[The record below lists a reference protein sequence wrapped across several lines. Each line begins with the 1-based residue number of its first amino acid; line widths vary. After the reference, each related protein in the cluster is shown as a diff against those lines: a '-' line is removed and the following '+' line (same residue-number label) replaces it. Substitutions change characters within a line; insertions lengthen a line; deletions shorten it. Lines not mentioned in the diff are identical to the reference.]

1 MDQDDIVWSI
11 IKDTFCSFKIKTD
24 TSNFCRNEYNLS
36 GLCNRTHCPLANSRY
51 ATVREEKGIIYLF
64 LKTAERSVYPKRQWE
79 KIKLSRNFQKA
90 IQQMNEHM
98 LYWPGPLKSMCKQR
112 FVRITQYL
120 IRMRK
125 LKLKTQR
132 ELVSLPRKVERRV
145 KRREYKAEIAAR
157 LDNVI
162 EKELVERLK
171 KGTYGDMYNINQQ
184 AFEKA
189 LEKEGEEDEDNED
202 ADEYTVGEEESDI
215 GDDNDEMFDID
226 DEIEDGDDVSDY
238 VCSDGEE
245 EEMEDIEDVAAKKIK
260 KVIKPKGRPHVE
272 IEYDNELNNTN

>member
-1 MDQDDIVWSI
+1 MDQDDVVWSI

-24 TSNFCRNEYNLS
+24 NSCFCKNEYNVS
-36 GLCNRTHCPLANSRY
+36 GLCNKTHCPLANSRY
-51 ATVREEKGIIYLF
+51 ATVREDKGIIYLY
-64 LKTAERSVYPKRQWE
+64 LKTAERSVYPNRQWE

-90 IQQMNEHM
+90 IMQINENM

-112 FVRITQYL
+112 FVRITQYI

-132 ELVSLPRKVERRV
+132 ELVSMPRKVEKRT

-162 EKELVERLK
+162 EKELIERLK
-171 KGTYGDMYNINQQ
+171 KGTYGDLYNINQS

-189 LEKEGEEDEDNED
+189 LENEGEEDEEDNEED
-202 ADEYTVGEEESDI
+202 TEYVADEEDDDISFDENDVEEDFV
-215 GDDNDEMFDID
+215 M
-226 DEIEDGDDVSDY
+226 
-238 VCSDGEE
+238 SDGEGE
-245 EEMEDIEDVAAKKIK
+245 IEDIEDMQPKNATKKSIEK
-260 KVIKPKGRPHVE
+260 CKTRPHLE
-272 IEYDNELNNTN
+272 IEYE

>member
-11 IKDTFCSFKIKTD
+11 IKDTFCSFKITTD
-24 TSNFCRNEYNLS
+24 SSKFCRNEYNLS

-51 ATVREEKGIIYLF
+51 ATVREQKGIIYLF
-64 LKTAERSVYPKRQWE
+64 LKTAERCTYPNRQWE

-90 IQQMNEHM
+90 ISQMNENM

-132 ELVSLPRKVERRV
+132 ELVSMPRKVEKRV

-171 KGTYGDMYNINQQ
+171 NGTYGDMYNINQS

-189 LEKEGEEDEDNED
+189 LANEEENSDNENV
-202 ADEYTVGEEESDI
+202 DEYAAAEESDY
-215 GDDNDEMFDID
+215 
-226 DEIEDGDDVSDY
+226 DGDSDVEMSDN
-238 VCSDGEE
+238 GEE
-245 EEMEDIEDVAAKKIK
+245 EENASDFVYSEDEEMDDIEDIALKKRKKMAKA
-260 KVIKPKGRPHVE
+260 KGRRPHVE
-272 IEYDNELNNTN
+272 IEYEKELIN

>member
-11 IKDTFCSFKIKTD
+11 IKNTFCSFKIKTD
-24 TSNFCRNEYNLS
+24 SSKFCRNEYNLS

-64 LKTAERSVYPKRQWE
+64 LKTAERCTYPNKQWE

-90 IQQMNEHM
+90 ISQMNEHM
-98 LYWPGPLKSMCKQR
+98 LYWPGSLKSMCKQR

-125 LKLKTQR
+125 LKLKTQK
-132 ELVSLPRKVERRV
+132 ELVSMPRKVEKRI

-171 KGTYGDMYNINQQ
+171 SGMYGDMYNINQQ

-189 LEKEGEEDEDNED
+189 LENEEEDSDNEDAVEYTEAEESDNDRDYDDIEMDDDEEIENVSEFVYSEGEEDLE
-202 ADEYTVGEEESDI
+202 
-215 GDDNDEMFDID
+215 ID
-226 DEIEDGDDVSDY
+226 
-238 VCSDGEE
+238 
-245 EEMEDIEDVAAKKIK
+245 DIEDIAMTKTKKIVK
-260 KVIKPKGRPHVE
+260 SKGRPHVE
-272 IEYDNELNNTN
+272 IEYEKELNN

>member
-24 TSNFCRNEYNLS
+24 SSSFCRNEYNLT
-36 GLCNRTHCPLANSRY
+36 GLCNRTHCPLANSKY

-125 LKLKTQR
+125 LKLKTQK
-132 ELVSLPRKVERRV
+132 ELISMPRKVEKRV

-162 EKELVERLK
+162 EKELIERLK
-171 KGTYGDMYNINQQ
+171 KGVYGDMYNINQQ

-189 LEKEGEEDEDNED
+189 LEQEGEDDEDENV
-202 ADEYTVGEEESDI
+202 EYTAAESDM
-215 GDDNDEMFDID
+215 DAEDNDELYDSDEEEKEQLSDFVCSD
-226 DEIEDGDDVSDY
+226 DEEEEIEDI
-238 VCSDGEE
+238 
-245 EEMEDIEDVAAKKIK
+245 EEMAAKKVK
-260 KVIKPKGRPHVE
+260 QKSKSRPHVS
-272 IEYDNELNNTN
+272 IEYENELE

>member
-1 MDQDDIVWSI
+1 MDQDDIIWSI

-64 LKTAERSVYPKRQWE
+64 LKTAERTVYPKRQWE

-98 LYWPGPLKSMCKQR
+98 LYWPGALKSMCKQR

-125 LKLKTQR
+125 LKLTTQK
-132 ELVSLPRKVERRV
+132 ELVSMPRKVEKRV

-189 LEKEGEEDEDNED
+189 LEKEGEEDDDGEDV
-202 ADEYTVGEEESDI
+202 DEYTAAEEESDI
-215 GDDNDEMFDID
+215 GDDIDLSGSDMEDE
-226 DEIEDGDDVSDY
+226 EIVSDFVY
-238 VCSDGEE
+238 SEEGEE
-245 EEMEDIEDVAAKKIK
+245 EELEDIEDVAAKKVK
-260 KVIKPKGRPHVE
+260 KVVKSKSRPHIE
-272 IEYDNELNNTN
+272 IEYENDTHK

>member
-24 TSNFCRNEYNLS
+24 TTSFCRNEYNLS
-36 GLCNRTHCPLANSRY
+36 GLCNRTHCPIANSRY

-64 LKTAERSVYPKRQWE
+64 LKTAERCAYPKRQWE

-125 LKLKTQR
+125 LKLKTQK
-132 ELVSLPRKVERRV
+132 EIVTMPRKVEKRI
-145 KRREYKAEIAAR
+145 KRREFKAEIAAR

-171 KGTYGDMYNINQQ
+171 KGTYGDMYNLNQQ

-189 LEKEGEEDEDNED
+189 LDKEGEEDDD
-202 ADEYTVGEEESDI
+202 IDEYTAAEESDI
-215 GDDNDEMFDID
+215 EDNDVEGEEIVDSDMEGESNTSDFVFSDGEGQ
-226 DEIEDGDDVSDY
+226 EIEDI
-238 VCSDGEE
+238 EE
-245 EEMEDIEDVAAKKIK
+245 IAAKKIK
-260 KVIKPKGRPHVE
+260 KIKSKSRPHIE
-272 IEYDNELNNTN
+272 IEYDNELNE